1 MNVRDASLAS
11 VSRKAS
17 PLKDDVGA
25 AVLQEPRVL
34 DAETWGGIGDR
45 SLQNIDQPI
54 VVLVPWSYL
63 FVRNDILKL
72 HWGDPANAVDAI
84 FIENANDASYVLKV
98 PVQHILDQPDG
109 LVDVWFEHVSNI
121 SGEVGESPIAKI
133 LVKRTRPGGNDP
145 DQSTPSINENLELAQ
160 PPTGPIEPPIPQE
173 GVPVTI
179 PAWLNMTEGDRLTLY
194 WGSQTLPVHTVSAEE
209 VGTDIVVMVDEQTIT
224 NAGDSEKLAITYSI
238 YDAVSN
244 YSLRAPP
251 AFIKVEVGDS
261 IYAAPALT
269 GAPGDVLDFDA
280 LNGEDATAI
289 VYVNG
294 DLTTGDIIDL
304 TFDGLS
310 YEGVPVRFT
319 ETLPWIPNLL
329 EVALPNA
336 RLAPVVPGEGSIF
349 YRVTGSDGA
358 NKGRSRR
365 AYYTI
370 TGTAQQLAA
379 PVVREAVGGVLDPSL
394 VQNGAHVDI
403 APWRNMTQGEI
414 VMMYWRGT
422 AADGSP
428 VNDQDFKV
436 VEAADIGNPV
446 SFDIMF
452 SAISPIAGGSV
463 EVYYVITSGGGMRE
477 SAHLIL
483 SVLDTLELPEP
494 DVEGEVNGEL
504 DPALVP
510 NGPTITIP
518 KWPDMAV
525 GDSVQWYWIGASPNG
540 QATGVIDILAP
551 AQIGD
556 VTDVVPRG
564 VVEINAIGGDSV
576 NVLYVVRRN
585 GGERTSMVNV
595 IRVLPLDDV
604 LLPAPVVEEAV
615 GDTLNPDDVDGFATV
630 TVAPYEGMAT
640 NDVVRIFFG
649 EGTGGGEKIDSF
661 LVTDN
666 NVGVPIQMFVPK
678 DKVEF
683 FDTATVTIYYKVIR
697 NGTER
702 SSYQLILN
710 VASSVRWPAP
720 NVPESTGGNLP
731 EDAYARGVRTVVPQH
746 ADMRVGDIIHIYWEG
761 NGKEYSDR
769 VTVNTPMDFPFRV
782 SAETVDQW
790 AGETVQ
796 IRYTVTRAD
805 SVIHSDV
812 LTLNVAYEPTQLAL
826 PEMDHVIDGKLN
838 LSDLTYGADVRVL
851 PYEGMRLGD
860 TVYIDW
866 AGGEENGGVTV
877 VVPITQN
884 AVGQPIE
891 EFFELDDIESYEGQ
905 TVVVSYRIVGV
916 LGTRQSDPIEFTVV
930 SEAATMEPPQIP
942 DVVNGE
948 LDPRQVMNGA
958 KVIVPRSASM
968 QQGDLIQ
975 WTWDCTNDDGDD
987 SGTAP
992 VGGGNGD
999 IEFTVPYSVIE
1010 KGINGTVTVSYEVRR
1025 GGAVIGTGAAMPFV
1039 IVMTELPAV
1048 VIVEANGS
1056 NLDPDDV
1063 PAVGATAEIAATAV
1077 FAIGDFVTLYWEGVT
1092 DYETSHRIEAAD
1104 VGKPLRIMIPKVEI
1118 ERSNDSVASV
1128 YYQIVRNA
1136 GGATETSPKSTYNVG
1151 RELAKGDLLVL
1162 GARNGSAAYRASSSP
1177 RYLRALDAV
1186 TRQDIVVAWRYE
1198 GDVTAFTGTSFL
1210 DTDPWRLLHVRTEDA
1225 STSIL
1230 PVHFA
1235 GTGTESASTTGAA
1248 AFGALLKDSNPY
1260 AWGHRSWGANID
1272 PNFIGLNGFVE
1283 ISTTPSSMAARQ
1295 SGGTVFVWGQAG
1307 TGGSV
1312 TPLPT
1317 NVRRVIGNA
1326 GAFAAMLNTGS
1337 LTAWGSDGHGGT
1349 LNDAARLVR
1358 DAHTLSSTGNA
1369 FCVRRVGG
1377 ELVTWG
1383 PATHGGELPPA
1394 LANEKFKS
1402 VMGNFMAFCALR
1414 ENGRLAAWQN
1424 KDYGG
1429 VLSDE
1434 AAAANNVASLAS
1446 ATARAFAVLTT
1457 DRKVIA
1463 WGPESH
1469 GGVVT
1474 DAVRLTTDFVEIVAT
1489 WGAFCGRR
1497 ENGRL
1502 LHWGDPARG
1511 NNFPPA
1517 YANLDFI
1524 QVVGTARAFA
1534 GLVRDGR
1541 VLTWGDANFGGDSSA
1556 VAPRL
1561 VNVRAVYANSEA
1573 FAAIRDDGEIVTW
1586 GIPNGG
1592 GTPTNEQ
1599 QILLNQYMSYEAQGS
1614 AVSAASAQGKAL
1626 AIYRRNHETLVVS

>member
-1 MNVRDASLAS
+1 MNVRDASPAS

-17 PLKDDVGA
+17 PPQDAIGP
-25 AVLQEPRVL
+25 AVLQLPRVP

-63 FVRNDILKL
+63 FVRNDILRL
-72 HWGDPANAVDAI
+72 YWGDPDTPVAAI
-84 FIENANDASYVLKV
+84 FITNPNDASYVLNV
-98 PVQHILDQPDG
+98 PVQHVLERPDG
-109 LVDVWFEHVSNI
+109 LVDVWFDHVSNI
-121 SGEVGESPIAKI
+121 SGDVGTSPVAKI
-133 LVKRTRPGGNDP
+133 LVKRAKPGGNDP

-160 PPTGPIEPPIPQE
+160 PPAGPIEPPISPE

-179 PAWLNMTEGDRLTLY
+179 PAWLNMAEGDRLTLY
-194 WGSQTLPVHTVSAEE
+194 WGSQTLPVYTVAPEE
-209 VGTDIVVMVDEQTIT
+209 VGTDIVVRVDERTIID
-224 NAGDSEKLAITYSI
+224 AGDSEKLAITYSI
-238 YDAVSN
+238 YDVVKN

-251 AFIKVEVGDS
+251 AFIAVEVGDS
-261 IYAAPALT
+261 IYAAPTLMD
-269 GAPGDVLDFDA
+269 APGDVLDFDA
-280 LNGEDATAI
+280 LKGEDATAI
-289 VYVNG
+289 VYFNG
-294 DLTTGDIIDL
+294 DLTAGDIIDL

-310 YEGVPVRFT
+310 YEGVPVSFT
-319 ETLPWIPNLL
+319 DNKPWVPALL
-329 EVALPNA
+329 AFALPNA

-349 YRVTGSDGA
+349 YRVTDSGGA
-358 NKGRSRR
+358 SKGRSRR

-370 TGTAQQLAA
+370 TGTALQLAA
-379 PVVREAVGGVLDPSL
+379 PVVREATGDGLDPSL
-394 VQNGAHVDI
+394 VENGAHVDI
-403 APWRNMTQGEI
+403 APWRNMAQGDI

-422 AADGSP
+422 AVDGTP
-428 VNDQDFKV
+428 VNDQDFKI
-436 VEAADIGNPV
+436 VEDADVGNPV
-446 SFDIMF
+446 SFNIMF
-452 SAISPIAGGSV
+452 SAIAPIAGGSV
-463 EVYYVITSGGGMRE
+463 EVYYVITSGGGTRE
-477 SAHLIL
+477 SAHLTL

-494 DVEGEVNGEL
+494 VVEGEVNGEL

-510 NGPTITIP
+510 NGPKITIP
-518 KWPDMAV
+518 QWPGMAV
-525 GDSVQWYWIGASPNG
+525 GDSVQWYWIGTSQNG
-540 QATGVIDILAP
+540 QATGVIDITLP
-551 AQIGD
+551 AHIGD
-556 VTDVVPRG
+556 VTDTVPRG

-585 GGERTSMVNV
+585 GGETTSMVNV

-615 GDTLNPDDVDGFATV
+615 GDTLNPDDIDATATV
-630 TVAPYEGMAT
+630 TVAPYEGMAA
-640 NDVVRIFFG
+640 NDVVWVYFG
-649 EGTGGGEKIDSF
+649 EGTGGGEMIDNF
-661 LVTDN
+661 LVSDN
-666 NVGVPIQMFVPK
+666 NVGDPIQMFVPK
-678 DKVEF
+678 AKVEF
-683 FDTATVTIYYKVIR
+683 FDTATVTIYYKVLR

-710 VASSVRWPAP
+710 VASSARWPAP
-720 NVPESTGGNLP
+720 TVPESTGGNLP
-731 EDAYARGVRTVVPQH
+731 EDAYAKGVRTVVPQH
-746 ADMRVGDIIHIYWEG
+746 PEMRAGDEIHIYWEG
-761 NGKEYSDR
+761 NGKEYWDR
-769 VTVNTPMDFPFRV
+769 VEVSIPMDFPFRV
-782 SAETVDQW
+782 DAATVDRW

-796 IRYTVTRAD
+796 IRYTVTRPAG
-805 SVIHSDV
+805 VIHSEV

-826 PEMDHVIDGKLN
+826 PEMDQVIGDKLN
-838 LSDLTYGADVRVL
+838 LADLTYGADVRVL
-851 PYEGMRLGD
+851 PYEGMRVGD
-860 TVYIDW
+860 TVHIDW
-866 AGGEENGGVTV
+866 AGGKQNGGLTID
-877 VVPITQN
+877 VPITQN

-891 EFFELDDIESYEGQ
+891 EFFELDEIEPYEGQ
-905 TVVVSYRIVGV
+905 TIEVAYRIVGV
-916 LGTRQSDPIEFTVV
+916 LGPRQSDPIEFTIV

-948 LDPRQVMNGA
+948 LDPRQVMDGA
-958 KVIVPRSASM
+958 KVIVPRAGM
-968 QQGDLIQ
+968 QQGDMIFL
-975 WTWDCTNDDGDD
+975 TWDCTNDEGDHTD
-987 SGTAP
+987 STP
-992 VGGGNGD
+992 VGGGA
-999 IEFTVPYSVIE
+999 IEFTVPYEAIE

-1025 GGAVIGTGAAMPFV
+1025 GGATIGTGSATPFV

-1056 NLDPDDV
+1056 NLDPDQV
-1063 PAVGATAEIAATAV
+1063 PGAGATAEIAATAV
-1077 FAIGDFVTLYWEGVT
+1077 FALDDVVTLYWEGVT
-1092 DYETSHRIEAAD
+1092 DYQTSHRIGAAD
-1104 VGKPLRIMIPKVEI
+1104 VGKSLRMMIPKVEI
-1118 ERSNDSVASV
+1118 ERSDGTVASV
-1128 YYQIVRNA
+1128 YYKIVRKV
-1136 GGATETSPKSTYNVG
+1136 GGATETSPRATYSVG

-1177 RYLRALDAV
+1177 RYLRAVDAV
-1186 TRQDIVVAWRYE
+1186 SRLDIVVAWRYE
-1198 GDVTAFTGTSFL
+1198 GDLTAFTGASFL

-1260 AWGHRSWGANID
+1260 AWGHKSWGANIE
-1272 PNFIGLNGFVE
+1272 NNYIGMNGFVE

-1307 TGGSV
+1307 TGGEV

-1326 GAFAAMLNTGS
+1326 GAFAGILNTGS
-1337 LTAWGSDGHGGT
+1337 LTAWGSANHGGT
-1349 LNDAARLVR
+1349 LSNAARLVR

-1383 PATHGGELPPA
+1383 PSSHGGELPPG
-1394 LANEKFKS
+1394 LENEKFKS

-1414 ENGRLAAWQN
+1414 ENGRLAAWHN

-1429 VLSDE
+1429 ELSEE

-1463 WGPESH
+1463 WGPQSH

-1497 ENGRL
+1497 ANGRL
-1502 LHWGDPARG
+1502 LHWGDPLRG
-1511 NNFPPA
+1511 NDFPPA

-1534 GLVRDGR
+1534 GLLRDGS
-1541 VLTWGDANFGGDSSA
+1541 VLSWGDANFGGNSSV

-1573 FAAIRDDGEIVTW
+1573 FAAIRDDGEVVTW

-1614 AVSAASAQGKAL
+1614 AVSEGSAQGKAL
-1626 AIYRRNHETLVVS
+1626 AIYRRNHETLIVS